1 MRFRGKSIRRKT
13 GALVLVPLLSLV
25 SVWAFA
31 ATDAIGEARAVG
43 AASDAAEALTGPT
56 HDVTAAVQ
64 RERRQT
70 LVHLGDPR
78 RADSLSELRE
88 IREETDR
95 AVERARQ
102 GAREAGGGLRD
113 SARDRL
119 ERLLSALDG
128 LDQVRDLVQSN
139 TIPRE
144 NALAA
149 YGDVVDLAF
158 RLLAVLQP
166 ADDPDLARQGRAVV
180 GLAQAREHLSAEDAM
195 VAGALAAD
203 RTDEVLGEL
212 VELMARRELAYDTY
226 LPDLT
231 LDDRQAHEAFWE
243 SGTGR
248 VLAAAEESLVEG
260 NAAAVRPDS
269 WEETSSSALDQL
281 TALGGEAAAH
291 HQERYDS
298 ATSGPAVRAWLVG
311 GLGLVVVVVSAVVA
325 VRVGRGLTGELRGL
339 AREARDAAAVRL
351 PGVTRRLAVG
361 EHVDVETEAPVLEY
375 GSDELGQ
382 IGRSLNTLQRE
393 AVSAAVQ
400 RSHTRRG
407 MSEVFVNLARR
418 SQVLLHRQLNLLD
431 GLESRT
437 TDSENLADIVRLTHL
452 ATRMR
457 RHAEGLV
464 LLSGAAPAR
473 QWRKPEQLMD
483 VVRAAVDEVEDFE
496 RVEVRRLPPL
506 AVAGGAVADL
516 VHLVAELLENATVF
530 SPPHTAV
537 QVDGERVPHGFTL
550 EIHDRGLG
558 MTAEALR
565 DANRRLADPP
575 EFEPSDTDRI
585 GLFVIGRLAER
596 HGIKVSLRD
605 SPYGGTT
612 AVTLIPGE
620 LLTEVRELPGE
631 RAGLTGRRDRPAP
644 HGGPVELEAP
654 VGAPDLVL
662 GPVSGP
668 PVAGPSP
675 AVGHPVEH
683 GPAHEAEAPVASPRL
698 PYRHRT
704 PVLVADH
711 GRQVGEPPEPEPAP
725 AAPIPLA
732 RPKATE
738 ERTSTGLPRRVR
750 RPAPPSGGSGP
761 GDGGSPG
768 GHPEA
773 DALPDVDADEVR
785 SRMASLQRGW
795 QRGRQQTG
803 DRPGP
808 TRPDARPETFETRE
822 TPETS

>member
-25 SVWAFA
+25 SVWVFA

-43 AASDAAEALTGPT
+43 AASDAATALAGPT
-56 HDVTAAVQ
+56 LDVTTAIQ

-88 IREETDR
+88 IREDTDR
-95 AVERARQ
+95 AVDRAWR
-102 GAREAGGGLRD
+102 GVSAARDGLRD

-119 ERLLSALDG
+119 DRLMSALDS
-128 LDQVRDLVQSN
+128 LEQLRDQVQNN
-139 TIPRE
+139 TISRTG
-144 NALAA
+144 ALDA

-158 RLLAVLQP
+158 RLLAALQP
-166 ADDPDLARQGRAVV
+166 VDDPDLDRHGRAVV
-180 GLAQAREHLSAEDAM
+180 GLAQAREYLSAEDAL
-195 VAGALAAD
+195 VAGALAAG
-203 RTDEVLGEL
+203 RTGEGEL
-212 VELMARRELAYDTY
+212 RALADRMAQRQLAYDIY

-248 VLAAAEESLVEG
+248 ILAATEESLLEG
-260 NAAAVRPDS
+260 STAAVRPDT
-269 WEETSSSALDQL
+269 WAETGSSALDQL
-281 TALGGEAAAH
+281 ATLGGEAAGH
-291 HQERYDS
+291 YQERLDS
-298 ATSGPAVRAWLVG
+298 ATSRPAVRAWLMG
-311 GLGLVVVVVSAVVA
+311 GLGLVAVVVSGVVA
-325 VRVGRGLTGELRGL
+325 VRVGRGLSRDLRGL
-339 AREARDAAAVRL
+339 AREARDAAEVRL
-351 PGVTRRLAVG
+351 PGVTRRLAAG
-361 EHVDVETEAPVLEY
+361 EYVDVETEAPVLEY
-375 GSDELGQ
+375 GSDEFGQ

-431 GLESRT
+431 GLEGRT
-437 TDSENLADIVRLTHL
+437 ADSENLADIVRLNHL

-506 AVAGGAVADL
+506 SVAGGAVADL
-516 VHLVAELLENATVF
+516 VHLIAELLENATVF

-558 MTAEALR
+558 MTADALR
-565 DANRRLADPP
+565 DANRRLVDPP

-631 RAGLTGRRDRPAP
+631 RDGLAGRPERPAL
-644 HGGPVELEAP
+644 HGGPVEIEAP
-654 VGAPDLVL
+654 VGAPDMVL
-662 GPVSGP
+662 GPGP
-668 PVAGPSP
+668 EPPSAEHSP
-675 AVGHPVEH
+675 AAGRPVEH
-683 GPAHEAEAPVASPRL
+683 GQAHEAAAPQAPPRL
-698 PYRHRT
+698 PRRHRT

-711 GRQVGEPPEPEPAP
+711 GRQVGEPPEPEPGPP
-725 AAPIPLA
+725 A
-732 RPKATE
+732 
-738 ERTSTGLPRRVR
+738 
-750 RPAPPSGGSGP
+750 
-761 GDGGSPG
+761 
-768 GHPEA
+768 
-773 DALPDVDADEVR
+773 
-785 SRMASLQRGW
+785 
-795 QRGRQQTG
+795 
-803 DRPGP
+803 
-808 TRPDARPETFETRE
+808 
-822 TPETS
+822 